1 MGKVFLLLTLAVVA
15 VVKAASVDVVD
26 GVTSKS
32 VDVDV
37 AAAVAKVE
45 VKKDDVKK
53 EDATLK
59 DLVDGVDN
67 STNANSRRWAPYPGP
82 SQPQQP
88 EYSPQQKPQQP
99 TYAPASRPQQPQQP
113 QQPSYSP
120 APRPQQPQQP
130 QQPSYTPAP
139 RPQQPQQPNL
149 GGFGQQQSF
158 PSAPA
163 NHNLRPSQPIQPLN
177 TVPASFWNPD
187 MWASMPIALPT
198 GTCRLNKTSCC
209 CCTIGHNCY
218 YRWYSR

>member
-1 MGKVFLLLTLAVVA
+1 MSMGKVFLLLTLAVVA

-32 VDVDV
+32 VDVDI
-37 AAAVAKVE
+37 AAVVAKVE

-113 QQPSYSP
+113 
-120 APRPQQPQQP
+120 
-130 QQPSYTPAP
+130 SYTPAP

-149 GGFGQQQSF
+149 GGFGKQQSF
-158 PSAPA
+158 PSTPA